1 MEFLAMPVKKLNHRS
16 ITKVSAYDRSEMK
29 KRIFIAKPNGDIEIE
44 RPAKKRAR
52 RNTDQVS
59 CLQTTLT
66 ILAVTYRQGKRS
78 SCYGYFF
85 LNEIY
90 KKRFRF
96 KLSSSCSFS
105 FFFPSSSY
113 LWMYVNM
120 LCLSLLVYLARV
132 RQNPFDLGQ
141 QGCNPTAILIPYCS
155 EGSIM

>member
-1 MEFLAMPVKKLNHRS
+1 MVRLVMHRRVQRTLFVADQNGALIGGSNMEFLAMPVKKLNHRS
-16 ITKVSAYDRSEMK
+16 IIKVSAYDRSEMK

-66 ILAVTYRQGKRS
+66 RLAVTYRQGKRS

-90 KKRFRF
+90 KNKFRF
-96 KLSSSCSFS
+96 KLSSSCSFF

-113 LWMYVNM
+113 L
-120 LCLSLLVYLARV
+120 
-132 RQNPFDLGQ
+132 
-141 QGCNPTAILIPYCS
+141 
-155 EGSIM
+155 